1 MEQFDG
7 QTHKGSGM
15 RITDETII
23 KKGLKSL
30 EVEPPPS
37 LYCDVMQAV
46 RTYQEKK
53 NPFILWAGIG
63 SAAAAVVALAIFMAA
78 PRTQPEIA
86 TFTNQPESSY
96 GMAENSRNMDKGEPS
111 MSDSMA
117 ARSAPGAE
125 TAIVA
130 TDESQNLA
138 GSVRPKMLMLSTEG
152 FVFIKTIS
160 LNPDFC
166 AREMQNQLSS
176 ANPTLSSSNGTRMV
190 TMLVP
195 SNKLSSYIDQIAQ
208 TNCQQSNY
216 MEVQKLQDAP
226 EQTSPVRILVQISK

>member
-1 MEQFDG
+1 MS
-7 QTHKGSGM
+7 SGM
-15 RITDETII
+15 RITDEKII
-23 KKGLKSL
+23 TKGLKSL

-37 LYCDVMQAV
+37 LYSDVMQAV

-63 SAAAAVVALAIFMAA
+63 SAAAAVVALAIFMAV
-78 PRTQPEIA
+78 PRAQPEIA
-86 TFTNQPESSY
+86 TIANQPESSY
-96 GMAENSRNMDKGEPS
+96 GMAENSRNMDSEDS
-111 MSDSMA
+111 SATDSMI

-125 TAIVA
+125 NLTVV
-130 TDESQNLA
+130 TDEGQGPGGGA
-138 GSVRPKMLMLSTEG
+138 QPKMLMLSTEG

-166 AREMQNQLSS
+166 AKELQNSLSG

-226 EQTSPVRILVQISK
+226 EQTSQVRILVQISK